1 MYVILFIPDA
11 PKKPGRQ
18 VSGDTLIFR
27 AVVPDSTAVFQCNA
41 SNQYGYILAN
51 AFLAVIGKFC
61 RIQDYNRTFINAC
74 HYRNEFRF
82 LWQI

>member
-1 MYVILFIPDA
+1 MYSFLFFVLFFLKITDA
-11 PKKPGRQ
+11 PKSPGRQ

-51 AFLAVIGKFC
+51 AFLAVMGKIC
-61 RIQDYNRTFINAC
+61 RIQNNNKIF
-74 HYRNEFRF
+74 
-82 LWQI
+82 